1 MSDAP
6 QEPKADAQAT
16 AEKSAQ
22 TKTAIQMKNAP
33 RGAIYVCPN
42 GQLLRYK
49 DLSKVRG
56 VQRPDLF
63 LIEAGGLDNGNR
75 FRGMAYEVVVDHA
88 AKLTEKQQAII
99 TEYETLRKARL

>member
-1 MSDAP
+1 MSD
-6 QEPKADAQAT
+6 ETQAAEAET
-16 AEKSAQ
+16 DVKAEKSSQ

-42 GQLLRYK
+42 GQILRYK

-63 LIEAGGLDNGNR
+63 LIEAGGLDNGSR
-75 FRGMAYEVVVDHA
+75 FRGMHIQIVVDHA
-88 AKLTEKQQAII
+88 AQLTEKQRAVIN
-99 TEYETLRKARL
+99 EYETLRKARL